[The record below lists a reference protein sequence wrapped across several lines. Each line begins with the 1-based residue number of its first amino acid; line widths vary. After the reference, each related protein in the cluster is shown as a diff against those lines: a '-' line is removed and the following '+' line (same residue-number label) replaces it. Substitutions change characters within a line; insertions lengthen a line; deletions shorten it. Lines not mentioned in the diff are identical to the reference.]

1 MSAEPLCTRSSAER
15 AARVTFS
22 EMGWS
27 GIVLVLWEWS
37 ELHCSVLAATFWWCS
52 LEHRGE
58 QHCSSR
64 SWTGSDYCNAM
75 ITHAGQSTG
84 SLGRALR
91 LSFVSVVYK
100 NVYIIIWLCI
110 TNATENAKQLRL
122 PATCTSYCTS
132 WPEILPSGARNFSMC
147 FWALPSLLNHILNLH
162 QRCHGGGRTK
172 SSSFSWIVPTF
183 DSLHTSELPLHTTTC
198 TVSCKQ
204 YGLCF

>member
-1 MSAEPLCTRSSAER
+1 
-15 AARVTFS
+15 
-22 EMGWS
+22 MGWS

-37 ELHCSVLAATFWWCS
+37 KLHCSVLAATFWWCS

-122 PATCTSYCTS
+122 PAACTSYCTS
-132 WPEILPSGARNFSMC
+132 WPKILLSLAIIAKSHTPSASKMSWRWQNKIIIILMNCSHFWFSSYIRIASTYNYLYR
-147 FWALPSLLNHILNLH
+147 FL
-162 QRCHGGGRTK
+162 
-172 SSSFSWIVPTF
+172 
-183 DSLHTSELPLHTTTC
+183 
-198 TVSCKQ
+198 
-204 YGLCF
+204 